1 MEAALAVPV
10 EAADELCEAGGDTDL
25 APSDD
30 LSSTSM
36 SFSEAS
42 LRPIELVLLLL
53 MMIDSIVFKYWCFEM
68 VAVFM
73 KIVLT

>member
-1 MEAALAVPV
+1 MVLKLFWSPV
-10 EAADELCEAGGDTDL
+10 
-25 APSDD
+25 DD

-36 SFSEAS
+36 SFSES
-42 LRPIELVLLLL
+42 LRLLLLLL
-53 MMIDSIVFKYWCFEM
+53 MMMDSIVFKYWCFEM

>member
-1 MEAALAVPV
+1 MFQFVRVLKLYWSPV
-10 EAADELCEAGGDTDL
+10 
-25 APSDD
+25 DD

-36 SFSEAS
+36 SFSTES
-42 LRPIELVLLLL
+42 LRLLLLLL
-53 MMIDSIVFKYWCFEM
+53 MMMDSIVFKYWCFEM